1 MAEGPPRATKLPLRH
16 ALLLGLV
23 QGPTEVLPVSSSAH
37 IALLPRFAGWPH
49 AEQGPE
55 LRNSLEVAL
64 HAGTA
69 AALVL
74 ALRGELGQALR
85 ELNGRALTSA
95 GLALAPPALV
105 GYLMEQRLE
114 RRPSGPLALAA
125 GLAVGAAAMAWA
137 DTRPETRSRTDYGPR
152 DGLALGLAQA
162 LALLPGVSRNGATL
176 TAARARGFARE
187 DAQALS
193 WRAGLP
199 VIAGAAG
206 LKASRLPRSRVTC
219 ASGTGPNGLGGANA
233 SPIGP
238 RFDRSR
244 ETLAFDRSR
253 VTLAFGSHPR
263 FDRSRETLAFG
274 SHPRFGQRGTPPGAV
289 PALAVGTGAAF
300 LSTLACTPL
309 IRPGRRARALWPFAL
324 YRAGLALAAVASLAP
339 RSARP

>member
-1 MAEGPPRATKLPLRH
+1 MAEGSPRATPATKLPLRH

-37 IALLPRFAGWPH
+37 IALLPRLAGWPH
-49 AEQGPE
+49 AQREAE

-69 AALVL
+69 AALLAYSGMLAETGTLAEGECPPASVKRVSPESA

-85 ELNGRALTSA
+85 ELDGGALASA
-95 GLALAPPALV
+95 ALALAPPALV

-114 RRPSGPLALAA
+114 RRPSGPRALAA

-137 DTRPETRSRTDYGPR
+137 DTRTGTRDLADFGPR
-152 DGLALGLAQA
+152 DGFALGLAQA

-187 DAQALS
+187 DAHALS
-193 WRAGLP
+193 WRVGLP

-206 LKASRLPRSRVTC
+206 LKASRL
-219 ASGTGPNGLGGANA
+219 A
-233 SPIGP
+233 
-238 RFDRSR
+238 
-244 ETLAFDRSR
+244 
-253 VTLAFGSHPR
+253 
-263 FDRSRETLAFG
+263 
-274 SHPRFGQRGTPPGAV
+274 QRGAPPGAF
-289 PALAVGTGAAF
+289 PTLAVGTGAAF
-300 LSTLACTPL
+300 LSTLACVPL

-324 YRAGLALAAVASLAP
+324 YRAALALAAVASSN
-339 RSARP
+339 SA

>member
-1 MAEGPPRATKLPLRH
+1 LAEGSPRATPATKLPLRH

-37 IALLPRFAGWPH
+37 IALLPRFAGWSH
-49 AEQGPE
+49 AEQDAE

-69 AALVL
+69 AALLAYSGMLAETGMLAGGECPPASAKRVSPESA

-85 ELNGRALTSA
+85 ELDGSGLVLAA
-95 GLALAPPALV
+95 LALGPPALV

-114 RRPSGPLALAA
+114 RRPSGARALAV

-137 DTRPETRSRTDYGPR
+137 DTRPEARSVADFGPS

-162 LALLPGVSRNGATL
+162 LALLPGISRNGATL
-176 TAARARGFARE
+176 TAARTRGFARE
-187 DAQALS
+187 DAQTLS

-206 LKASRLPRSRVTC
+206 LKAFRL
-219 ASGTGPNGLGGANA
+219 A
-233 SPIGP
+233 
-238 RFDRSR
+238 
-244 ETLAFDRSR
+244 
-253 VTLAFGSHPR
+253 
-263 FDRSRETLAFG
+263 
-274 SHPRFGQRGTPPGAV
+274 QRGGPPGAA
-289 PALAVGTGAAF
+289 PALAVGAGTAF
-300 LSTLACTPL
+300 LSTLACAPL

-324 YRAGLALAAVASLAP
+324 YRAGLALGALVSSSSP
-339 RSARP
+339 